1 MNIVTLTLQ
10 NCERGFLLPTI
21 YIDHQPIFYKH
32 YKHSTPSADTV
43 VLAHGCLSDHE
54 LFNDLLPYILPNFS
68 VVLYDLRG
76 FGQSGLVDDSADV
89 LNLYVYARDLH
100 QLLATLELT
109 DGVHLV
115 GFHIGASTMLRY
127 TTMYPDNVKTLSL
140 MGLPCT
146 PPHLVERV
154 YEHRQSLGNYGE
166 VIPFEYFDQV
176 VTLLPD
182 EHPRRIQ
189 LREKMKHEDLPVY
202 NQMMKLMVYHDPIPD
217 LKDIQTPTMIMTGS
231 NDVLFPAYYLD
242 LQVVSLPHIRSIP
255 ITNAAS
261 LVMVDC
267 PEPVARKLIRF
278 MNIKPIKQ
286 VIHDPLVERMNENI
300 RLYVE
305 KVHQQ
310 ARDSLVIKP
319 ELRIDALSQFRVV
332 REGRELLEGWNKRFS
347 KQILLYLLFHRSTTR
362 EQLCEVLW
370 PGVPIAKAKKNLRV
384 YLNYL
389 KTVIGDKDAPETYI
403 VIDREHIH
411 LAGLVESD
419 AVEFTTLLQRATSS
433 TIPKQKIRLVEEV
446 LATVHQPML
455 RVSYD
460 EWFLA
465 MRFQIEEEF
474 IELLQWATDYSQV
487 IGEERC
493 MIVGLKKA
501 LVAVPDDRI
510 YDCLIE
516 LFEHIG
522 DEDGRVMWM
531 KKKNAI
537 DI

>member
-1 MNIVTLTLQ
+1 M
-10 NCERGFLLPTI
+10 PTI
-21 YIDHQPIFYKH
+21 YIDHQPIFYQH
-32 YKHSTPSADTV
+32 YKHSTPSAETV
-43 VLAHGCLSDHE
+43 VLAHGCLTDHE
-54 LFNDLLPYILPNFS
+54 LYNDLLPYLLPHFS

-76 FGQSGLVDDSADV
+76 FGQSALVDDSADI
-89 LNLYVYARDLH
+89 LNLYLYARDLH
-100 QLLATLELT
+100 QLLETLELT
-109 DGVHLV
+109 SGVHLA
-115 GFHIGASTMLRY
+115 GFHLGASIMLRY
-127 TTMYPDNVKTLSL
+127 TTMYPDAVKTLCL

-154 YEHRQSLGNYGE
+154 YEHRQLIGQYGA
-166 VIPFEYFDQV
+166 VIPYEYFDQIAS
-176 VTLLPD
+176 LMPD
-182 EHPRRIQ
+182 DHPRRIQ
-189 LREKMKHEDLPVY
+189 LLETMKHEDLDVY

-231 NDVLFPAYYLD
+231 NDVLFPPYYLD
-242 LQVVSLPHIRSIP
+242 LQVVSLAHCRSIP
-255 ITNAAS
+255 ITNAAT
-261 LVMVDC
+261 LVMIDS

-278 MNIKPIKQ
+278 MNTKPVKQ
-286 VIHDPLVERMNENI
+286 RVNDPLIEKMNETI

-310 ARDSLVIKP
+310 AKDSLVIKP
-319 ELRIDALSQFRVV
+319 GLRIDALSQFRVV
-332 REGRELLEGWNKRFS
+332 REGRELLDGWNKRFS

-370 PGVPIAKAKKNLRV
+370 PGTPIDKAKKNLRV

-389 KTVIGDKDAPETYI
+389 KTVIGDKDAVERYI

-419 AVEFTTLLQRATSS
+419 AVEFTTLLQRAVSS
-433 TIPKQKIRLVEEV
+433 TVPKQKIRLVEEV
-446 LATVHQPML
+446 LASVNQPML

-460 EWFLA
+460 EWFLT

-487 IGEERC
+487 VGEERC

-516 LFEHIG
+516 LFEYIG
-522 DEDGRVMWM
+522 DEDGRVMWL

-537 DI
+537 DL